1 MHRCQNLRTWRTDK
15 QIHTL
20 TLTDILASVGRH
32 INNILL
38 FHFPYCFVSCF
49 KMIRNFFDFFQNR
62 QSDLERLF
70 VGQEGRKAAEGKPPA
85 GSNVDFLRQFPWME
99 HFLAQSPEQ
108 RGIRFRTPARWL
120 IPR

>member
-1 MHRCQNLRTWRTDK
+1 MVTQGFPGDDFLEENPAFAFQAFRPTRGVNFQNTPGT
-15 QIHTL
+15 
-20 TLTDILASVGRH
+20 S
-32 INNILL
+32 
-38 FHFPYCFVSCF
+38 
-49 KMIRNFFDFFQNR
+49 RNFFDFFENR
-62 QSDLERLF
+62 QNEIEKLF

-85 GSNVDFLRQFPWME
+85 GSNVEFLRQFPWME